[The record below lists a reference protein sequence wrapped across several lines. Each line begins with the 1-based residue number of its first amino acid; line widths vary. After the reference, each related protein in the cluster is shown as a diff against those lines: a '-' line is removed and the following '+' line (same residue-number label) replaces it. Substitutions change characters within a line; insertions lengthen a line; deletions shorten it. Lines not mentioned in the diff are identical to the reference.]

1 MVIKRR
7 PVDDMIDVNG
17 EVMYTA
23 SHYLLASM
31 PRSRCC
37 SRRCAMRDSN
47 RCTDR
52 FGGVISAAL
61 EDCGLLM
68 HATGLVTVAC

>member
-23 SHYLLASM
+23 SHYLLASR
-31 PRSRCC
+31 PRPR
-37 SRRCAMRDSN
+37 
-47 RCTDR
+47 
-52 FGGVISAAL
+52 
-61 EDCGLLM
+61 
-68 HATGLVTVAC
+68 

>member
-7 PVDDMIDVNG
+7 PVDDVIDVNG

-23 SHYLLASM
+23 SHYLLASR
-31 PRSRCC
+31 PRPRCC
-37 SRRCAMRDSN
+37 SRRCAMRDSS
-47 RCTDR
+47 RSTDR

-61 EDCGLLM
+61 EDRGLLM
-68 HATGLVTVAC
+68 HVTGLVTVAC